1 MAKVIILGGGV
12 AGLSAAHELVERGFE
27 VEVYEKSAVVGGKAR
42 SVTKAGSGT
51 GGRRDF
57 PGEHGFRF
65 FPGFYQHVTDTMRR
79 IPFGTNLNGV
89 LDNLVNAPE
98 SAVAQEGK
106 PFFTFLTHQPKTIED
121 WQLILHDWFTQAEL
135 GISPADGAFFLDRL
149 LDVMSMC
156 NDRRLA
162 ELEAS
167 RWWDFIDAA
176 NRSPAYQK
184 LLATGLTRSLVAMV
198 AQIANTRTVSTILI
212 QMLMTLASQFGTLD
226 RVLNGPTSDVW
237 ITPWETRLIGKGV
250 KIFKNSA
257 IDRFD
262 FDGTVITDAVVNLP
276 TGPAMVRGDYYLLA
290 VPAEVAATLFNAQMT
305 KKAPSLA
312 NVAKLEVRWMNG
324 IQFYLR
330 RNVSGCHGHINLAD
344 STWALTCIA
353 QPQFWP
359 GTNLLQYGN
368 GEVAGLISV
377 DISDWLTPGN
387 KTTNKPAAQ
396 CGSAQEVAD
405 EAWAQ
410 LVAHFQ
416 NSVDPLTNADR
427 LDWFLDPDIN
437 FPVPLGEFVVNREPL
452 LINTVGSWANRPDAV
467 TGIDNLFLASD
478 YVRTNTNLATMEG
491 ANEAARRAVNGIL
504 SRAGSTAQPCEVW
517 ELREPAIFDPLK
529 KIDQILFDH
538 GLPHPGF
545 EAMKRLLR
553 RGEA

>member
-1 MAKVIILGGGV
+1 MAKVIVLGGGV

-27 VEVYEKSAVVGGKAR
+27 VEVYEKSALVGGKAR
-42 SVTKAGSGT
+42 SVTKVNSGT
-51 GGRRDF
+51 GGRRDL

-89 LDNLVNAPE
+89 LDNLVIAPE

-106 PFFTFLTHQPKTIED
+106 PFFTFPTHQPKTIED
-121 WQLILHDWFTQAEL
+121 WQLVLHDWFTQEVL
-135 GISPADGAFFLDRL
+135 GISPADGAFFVDRL

-162 ELEAS
+162 ELETS
-167 RWWDFIDAA
+167 RWWDFIDAE

-237 ITPWETRLIGKGV
+237 IAPWESRLIGKGV
-250 KIFKNSA
+250 KIFKNST

-262 FDGTVITDAVVNLP
+262 FDGTVITDAVINQP

-290 VPAEVAATLFNAQMT
+290 VPAEVAATLFTAAMT
-305 KKAPSLA
+305 RKAPSLA
-312 NVAKLEVRWMNG
+312 NIAQLEVRWMNG
-324 IQFYLR
+324 IQFYLK
-330 RNVSGCHGHINLAD
+330 RNVSGCRGHINLSD
-344 STWALTCIA
+344 SAWALTCIA

-359 GTNLLQYGN
+359 GTNLLQYGD
-368 GEVAGLISV
+368 GQVAGLISV

-387 KTTNKPAAQ
+387 KTTDKPAAQ
-396 CGSAQEVAD
+396 CSSAQEVAD

-410 LVAHFQ
+410 LIAHFQ
-416 NSVDPLTNADR
+416 NSAPLANADR
-427 LDWFLDPDIN
+427 LEWFLDPDIN
-437 FPVPLGEFVVNREPL
+437 FPVPLGESLVNREPL

-504 SRAGSTAQPCEVW
+504 RRNGSTAQPCAVW
-517 ELREPAIFDPLK
+517 ELRELAIFEPLK

-545 EAMKRLLR
+545 EAMKRLLHI
-553 RGEA
+553 

>member
-1 MAKVIILGGGV
+1 MAKVIVLGGGV

-27 VEVYEKSAVVGGKAR
+27 VEVYERSAVVGGKAR
-42 SVTKAGSGT
+42 SVTKVGSGT
-51 GGRRDF
+51 DGRRDL

-79 IPFGTNLNGV
+79 IPFGSNLNGV

-98 SAVAQEGK
+98 STVAQEGR
-106 PFFTFLTHQPKTIED
+106 PFFTFLTHEPKTIDD
-121 WQLILHDWFTQAEL
+121 WRVVLHDLFTQEVL
-135 GISPADGAFFLDRL
+135 GVRPADGAFFVDRL

-162 ELEAS
+162 ELEKS
-167 RWWDFIDAA
+167 QWWDFIDAE
-176 NRSPAYQK
+176 NRSTAYQK

-198 AQIANTRTVSTILI
+198 AKVANTRTISTILI
-212 QMLMTLASQFGTLD
+212 QMLMTLAQQFGTLD

-237 ITPWETRLIGKGV
+237 IAPWETLLTRKGA

-262 FDGTVITDAVVNLP
+262 FDGTVITGAVVNQPAGP
-276 TGPAMVRGDYYLLA
+276 TMVRGDYYLLA
-290 VPAEVAATLFNAQMT
+290 VPAEVASTLFNAQM
-305 KKAPSLA
+305 KARAPSLA
-312 NVAKLEVRWMNG
+312 NVAQLEVRWMNG

-330 RNVSGCHGHINLAD
+330 RNVTGCRGHINLAD
-344 STWALTCIA
+344 SAWALTCIA

-359 GTNLLQYGN
+359 STNLLQCGS
-368 GEVAGLISV
+368 GQVAGLISV
-377 DISDWLTPGN
+377 DISDWVTPGN
-387 KTTNKPAAQ
+387 KTTNKQAAQ
-396 CGSAQEVAD
+396 CNSAREVAD
-405 EAWAQ
+405 ECWAQ
-410 LVAHFQ
+410 LVAHFRG
-416 NSVDPLTNADR
+416 STDPLTDEDR

-437 FPVPLGEFVVNREPL
+437 FPVPLGESLVNKEPL

-504 SRAGSTAQPCEVW
+504 ARAGSTAQPCAVW
-517 ELREPAIFDPLK
+517 ELREPAIFHPFK

-545 EAMKRLLR
+545 EAMKPLLR
-553 RGEA
+553 I

>member
-1 MAKVIILGGGV
+1 MAKVIVLGGGV

-42 SVTKAGSGT
+42 SVTKVNSGT
-51 GGRRDF
+51 GGRRDL

-89 LDNLVNAPE
+89 LDNLVIAPE

-106 PFFTFLTHQPKTIED
+106 PFFTFPTHQPKTIED
-121 WQLILHDWFTQAEL
+121 WQLVLHDWFTQEVL
-135 GISPADGAFFLDRL
+135 GISPADGAFFVDRL

-162 ELEAS
+162 ELETS
-167 RWWDFIDAA
+167 RWWDFIDAE

-237 ITPWETRLIGKGV
+237 IAPWESRLIGKGV
-250 KIFKNSA
+250 KIFKNST

-262 FDGTVITDAVVNLP
+262 FDGTVITDAVINQS

-290 VPAEVAATLFNAQMT
+290 VPAEVAATLFTAAMT
-305 KKAPSLA
+305 RKAPSLA
-312 NVAKLEVRWMNG
+312 NVAQLEVRWMNG
-324 IQFYLR
+324 IQFYLK
-330 RNVSGCHGHINLAD
+330 RNVSGCRGHINLSD
-344 STWALTCIA
+344 SAWALTCIA

-359 GTNLLQYGN
+359 GTNLLQYGD
-368 GEVAGLISV
+368 GQVAGLISV
-377 DISDWLTPGN
+377 DISDWRTPGN
-387 KTTNKPAAQ
+387 KTTDKPAAQ
-396 CGSAQEVAD
+396 CSSAQEVAD

-410 LVAHFQ
+410 LIAHFQ
-416 NSVDPLTNADR
+416 NSAPLTNADR
-427 LDWFLDPDIN
+427 LEWFLDPDIN
-437 FPVPLGEFVVNREPL
+437 FPVPLGESLVNREPL

-504 SRAGSTAQPCEVW
+504 RRNGSTAQPCAVW
-517 ELREPAIFDPLK
+517 ELRELAIFEPLK

-545 EAMKRLLR
+545 EAMKRLLHI
-553 RGEA
+553 

>member
-1 MAKVIILGGGV
+1 MAKVIVLGGGV

-27 VEVYEKSAVVGGKAR
+27 VEVYEKSALVGGKAR
-42 SVTKAGSGT
+42 SVTKVNSGT
-51 GGRRDF
+51 GGRRDL

-89 LDNLVNAPE
+89 LDNLVIAPE

-106 PFFTFLTHQPKTIED
+106 PFFTFPTHQPKTIED
-121 WQLILHDWFTQAEL
+121 WQLVLHDWFTQEVL
-135 GISPADGAFFLDRL
+135 GISPADGAFFVDRL

-162 ELEAS
+162 ELETS
-167 RWWDFIDAA
+167 RWWDFIDAE

-237 ITPWETRLIGKGV
+237 IAPWESRLIGKGV
-250 KIFKNSA
+250 KIFKNSTV
-257 IDRFD
+257 DRFD
-262 FDGTVITDAVVNLP
+262 FDGTVITDAVINQP

-290 VPAEVAATLFNAQMT
+290 VPAEVATTLFTAAMT
-305 KKAPSLA
+305 RKAPSLA
-312 NVAKLEVRWMNG
+312 NVAQLEVRWMNG
-324 IQFYLR
+324 IQFYLK
-330 RNVSGCHGHINLAD
+330 RNVSGCRGHINLSD
-344 STWALTCIA
+344 SAWALTCIA

-359 GTNLLQYGN
+359 GTNLLQYGD
-368 GEVAGLISV
+368 GQVAGLISV

-387 KTTNKPAAQ
+387 KTTDKPAAQ
-396 CGSAQEVAD
+396 CSSAQEVAD

-410 LVAHFQ
+410 LIAHFQ
-416 NSVDPLTNADR
+416 NSAPLTNADR
-427 LDWFLDPDIN
+427 LEWFLDPDIN
-437 FPVPLGEFVVNREPL
+437 FPVPLGESLVNREPL

-504 SRAGSTAQPCEVW
+504 RRNGSTAQPCAVW
-517 ELREPAIFDPLK
+517 ELRELAIFEPLK

-545 EAMKRLLR
+545 EAMKRLLHI
-553 RGEA
+553 

>member
-1 MAKVIILGGGV
+1 MAKVIVLGGGV

-42 SVTKAGSGT
+42 SLTKVGSGT
-51 GGRRDF
+51 GGRRDL

-98 SAVAQEGK
+98 STVAQEGK

-135 GISPADGAFFLDRL
+135 GISPADGAFFVDRL

-156 NDRRLA
+156 NDRRLV

-198 AQIANTRTVSTILI
+198 AQVANTRTISTILI
-212 QMLMTLASQFGTLD
+212 QMLMTLASQFGALD

-237 ITPWETRLIGKGV
+237 ITPWETRLMGKGV
-250 KIFKNSA
+250 KIFKNSP

-305 KKAPSLA
+305 IKAPSLA
-312 NVAKLEVRWMNG
+312 NIAKLEVRWMNG
-324 IQFYLR
+324 IQFYLK

-344 STWALTCIA
+344 SAWALTCIA

-368 GEVAGLISV
+368 GEAAGLISV

-387 KTTNKPAAQ
+387 KKTNKPAAQ

-410 LVAHFQ
+410 LVAHFR
-416 NSVDPLTNADR
+416 NSMDPLTDPDR

-437 FPVPLGEFVVNREPL
+437 FPVPLGEALVNKEPL

-467 TGIDNLFLASD
+467 TGIGNLFLASD

-504 SRAGSTAQPCEVW
+504 SRAGSTEPPCAVW
-517 ELREPAIFDPLK
+517 GLREPAIFDPLK

-553 RGEA
+553 I

>member
-1 MAKVIILGGGV
+1 MAKVIVLGGGV

-27 VEVYEKSAVVGGKAR
+27 VEVYEKSALVGGKAR
-42 SVTKAGSGT
+42 SVTKVNSGT
-51 GGRRDF
+51 GGRRDL

-89 LDNLVNAPE
+89 LDNLVIAPE

-106 PFFTFLTHQPKTIED
+106 PFFTFPTHQPKTIED
-121 WQLILHDWFTQAEL
+121 WQLVLHDWFTQEVL
-135 GISPADGAFFLDRL
+135 GISPADGAFFVDRL

-162 ELEAS
+162 ELETS
-167 RWWDFIDAA
+167 RWWDFIDAE

-237 ITPWETRLIGKGV
+237 IAPWESRLIGKGV
-250 KIFKNSA
+250 KIFKNST

-262 FDGTVITDAVVNLP
+262 FDGTVITDAVINQP

-290 VPAEVAATLFNAQMT
+290 VPAEVAATLFTAAMT
-305 KKAPSLA
+305 KKAPSLT

-324 IQFYLR
+324 IQFYLK
-330 RNVSGCHGHINLAD
+330 RNVSGCRGHINLSD
-344 STWALTCIA
+344 SAWALTCIA

-359 GTNLLQYGN
+359 GTNLLQYGD
-368 GEVAGLISV
+368 GQVAGLISV

-387 KTTNKPAAQ
+387 KTTDKPAAQ
-396 CGSAQEVAD
+396 CSSAQEVAD

-410 LVAHFQ
+410 LIAHFQ
-416 NSVDPLTNADR
+416 NSAPLTNADR
-427 LDWFLDPDIN
+427 LEWFLDPDIN
-437 FPVPLGEFVVNREPL
+437 FPVPLGESLVNREPL

-504 SRAGSTAQPCEVW
+504 RRDGSTAQPCAVW
-517 ELREPAIFDPLK
+517 ELRELAVFEPLK

-545 EAMKRLLR
+545 EAMKRLLHI
-553 RGEA
+553 

>member
-1 MAKVIILGGGV
+1 MAKVIVLGGGV

-27 VEVYEKSAVVGGKAR
+27 VEVYEKSALVGGKAR
-42 SVTKAGSGT
+42 SVTKVNSGT
-51 GGRRDF
+51 GGRRDL

-89 LDNLVNAPE
+89 LDNLVIAPE

-106 PFFTFLTHQPKTIED
+106 PFFTFPTHQPKTIED
-121 WQLILHDWFTQAEL
+121 WQLVLHDWFTQEVL
-135 GISPADGAFFLDRL
+135 GISPADGAFFVDRL

-162 ELEAS
+162 ELETS
-167 RWWDFIDAA
+167 RWWDFIDAE

-237 ITPWETRLIGKGV
+237 IAPWESRLIGKGV
-250 KIFKNSA
+250 KIFKNST

-262 FDGTVITDAVVNLP
+262 FDGTVITDAVINQP

-290 VPAEVAATLFNAQMT
+290 VPAEVAATLFTAAMT
-305 KKAPSLA
+305 KKAPSLT

-324 IQFYLR
+324 IQFYLK
-330 RNVSGCHGHINLAD
+330 RNVSGCRGHINLSD
-344 STWALTCIA
+344 SAWALTCIA

-359 GTNLLQYGN
+359 GTNLLQYGD
-368 GEVAGLISV
+368 GQVAGLISV

-387 KTTNKPAAQ
+387 KTTDKPAAQ
-396 CGSAQEVAD
+396 CSSAQEVAD

-410 LVAHFQ
+410 LIAHFQ
-416 NSVDPLTNADR
+416 NSAPLTNADR
-427 LDWFLDPDIN
+427 LEWFLDPDIN
-437 FPVPLGEFVVNREPL
+437 FPVPLGESLVNREPL

-504 SRAGSTAQPCEVW
+504 RRNGSTAQPCAVW
-517 ELREPAIFDPLK
+517 ELGELAIFEPLK

-545 EAMKRLLR
+545 EAMKRLLHI
-553 RGEA
+553 